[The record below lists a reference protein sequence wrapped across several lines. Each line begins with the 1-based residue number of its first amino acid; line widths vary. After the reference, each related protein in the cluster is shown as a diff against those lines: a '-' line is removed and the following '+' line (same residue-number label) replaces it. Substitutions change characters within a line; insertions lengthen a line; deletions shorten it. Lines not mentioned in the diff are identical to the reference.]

1 MKTDPKTDPKSRSAK
16 KPKVFALITGASS
29 GIGDHED
36 DGRWRISVEDSLKH
50 EKGEFEFGTELVVAQ
65 DRSIVAL
72 LGASTAAA
80 IAIGVLETPLISI
93 AGEKQTRSRAASQ
106 ARSSGCLPMC
116 LPIAAWFT

>member
-1 MKTDPKTDPKSRSAK
+1 MSQETKG
-16 KPKVFALITGASS
+16 FALITGASS

-36 DGRWRISVEDSLKH
+36 DGRWRASVEDIL
-50 EKGEFEFGTELVVAQ
+50 EAGEGEREFGTEFVVAQ

-72 LGASTAAA
+72 PGASTAAA

-93 AGEKQTRSRAASQ
+93 AGETQTRSRTSGTASQ
-106 ARSSGCLPMC
+106 ARSSECLPIC